1 MKTKSFISLLC
12 LTLGMFLFQACND
25 VPAPYDIPN
34 KGDANSIYGTG
45 TKDSPYTVKGASLNQ
60 NGGYAWVKAYIVG
73 YIPVSTGDGGPSYTI
88 SDVVFGADGAG
99 APNIV
104 IASSPDS
111 KDIND
116 CMAVQLPSGDVRN
129 ALNLQAHPENLGKE
143 VMLYGTMEKYFG
155 GSGVKTVTA
164 AILDGQEIGDM
175 PEEEPG
181 EAIFSADFSQSLGDF
196 TSVSTSGTLE
206 WYNDYS
212 SAMITGYKDFNGD
225 GEKENQAG
233 VTFLVGP
240 EIDLSQIEEAYV
252 ATNMAINYERG
263 DLNANN
269 SILISKNY
277 TGDAN
282 NATWTQ
288 LTYDTEGLNSDFTFK
303 NKKTA
308 IPAELMGGKVRIAL
322 RHTCSDT
329 QSSTWEVKKIEV
341 IKGKIEDTVPEP
353 PIEGENLL
361 KNGGFETWENGV
373 ATGWKSSN
381 SAGNATVTQSTNAH
395 AGSYSAMIEGS
406 TDANKRLGSTEMTL
420 KAGTYVITAYFKAVD
435 ANASIRLGYAVNEA
449 DGSIAGGDSY
459 KYGAYVNDIT
469 KDTWVEA
476 THEFT
481 LEANTTV
488 NLVVMVGKNPGQSV
502 LIDDFSLQ
510 TNDGGIIEGGNPEE
524 PEEPGDAIFSESF
537 ANGIG
542 SFTTADI
549 AGEQAWNADDQ
560 YKCMKMSAYADGTSV
575 ENEDWLI
582 SPAIDLSKARTL
594 TFEQAFGPYN
604 KSMDNASQ
612 LYTVWVS
619 NNYSGDVSTA
629 TWTQV
634 IINYPAESGW
644 AFSDAQAT
652 LPAIGAQAHLA
663 FKYKNS
669 DGDETLTWEIKNVAV
684 K

>member
-12 LTLGMFLFQACND
+12 LTLGVFLFQACND
-25 VPAPYDIPN
+25 VPAPYDIPG

-45 TKDSPYTVKGASLNQ
+45 SKESPYTIKGAALNQ

-73 YIPVSTGDGGPSYTI
+73 YIPTGDNTSSTI
-88 SDVVFGADGAG
+88 SDIVFGTEGAG
-99 APNIV
+99 TTNIV
-104 IASSPDS
+104 IATSGDS
-111 KDIND
+111 KDINN

-155 GSGVKTVTA
+155 SAGVKTVTA

-175 PEEEPG
+175 PEESG

-196 TSVSTSGTLE
+196 TSISTSGTLE

-240 EIDLSQIEEAYV
+240 EIDLSHIEEAYV

-341 IKGKIEDTVPEP
+341 IKGKIEDTAPEP

-381 SAGNATVTQSTNAH
+381 SAGNATVTQSTDAH

-406 TDANKRLGSTEMTL
+406 TDANKRLGSTEITL
-420 KAGTYVITAYFKAVD
+420 KAGTYAIKAYFKAVD

-510 TNDGGIIEGGNPEE
+510 TNDGGIIEGGNPEQ

-549 AGEQAWNADDQ
+549 TGEQAWNADTQ
-560 YKCMKMSAYADGTSV
+560 YKCMKMSAYANGTSV
-575 ENEDWLI
+575 KNEDWLI

-604 KSMDNASQ
+604 KSMDNANL

-619 NNYSGDVSTA
+619 NNYSGDVTTA

-634 IINYPAESGW
+634 TINYPAESGW

-663 FKYKNS
+663 FKYKNA
-669 DGDETLTWEIKNVAV
+669 DGDETLTWEIKNVTV

>member
-25 VPAPYDIPN
+25 VPSPYDIPG

-73 YIPVSTGDGGPSYTI
+73 YIPTGDNTSSTI
-88 SDVVFGADGAG
+88 SDIIFGTEGAG
-99 APNIV
+99 PTNIV
-104 IASSPDS
+104 IATSADS
-111 KDIND
+111 KDINN

-143 VMLYGTMEKYFG
+143 VLLYGTMEKYFG
-155 GSGVKTVTA
+155 SAGVKTVTA
-164 AILDGQEIGDM
+164 AILDGQEIGDV
-175 PEEEPG
+175 PEEPG
-181 EAIFSADFSQSLGDF
+181 EAIFSETFAEGMGEF
-196 TSVSTSGTLE
+196 TINNVNVPSEMGSEVWTFDSYKYMKATSYINGVNYAAESWLVS
-206 WYNDYS
+206 
-212 SAMITGYKDFNGD
+212 
-225 GEKENQAG
+225 
-233 VTFLVGP
+233 P
-240 EIDLSQIEEAYV
+240 
-252 ATNMAINYERG
+252 AINLTQASAATLTFDYCARYFNDLENNMTVWVTEASNENWQKLPVEIKDCSDWNFVDSKDI
-263 DLNANN
+263 DLNA
-269 SILISKNY
+269 Y
-277 TGDAN
+277 
-282 NATWTQ
+282 
-288 LTYDTEGLNSDFTFK
+288 
-303 NKKTA
+303 
-308 IPAELMGGKVRIAL
+308 
-322 RHTCSDT
+322 
-329 QSSTWEVKKIEV
+329 
-341 IKGKIEDTVPEP
+341 KGKSIKLAFVYNCTDKAGTFELKNILVEERNAQADQ
-353 PIEGENLL
+353 PITGENLL

-373 ATGWKSSN
+373 ATGWKSNN
-381 SAGNATVTQSTNAH
+381 SAGNATVTQSTDAH

-406 TDANKRLGSTEMTL
+406 TEANKRLGSSEMTL

-481 LEANTTV
+481 LEANTKV

-510 TNDGGIIEGGNPEE
+510 TNDGGLIEGDEPEQ

-575 ENEDWLI
+575 KNEDWLI

-619 NNYSGDVSTA
+619 NNYCVDVSTA

-634 IINYPAESGW
+634 TINYPAESGW

-663 FKYKNS
+663 FKYKNA